1 MFYDPRAFD
10 QVSRQML
17 APARGA
23 SRPGEVA
30 LAVLIRRI
38 DEKLAAR
45 DARDR

>member
-10 QVSRQML
+10 QVSRQMR

-23 SRPGEVA
+23 TRPDQVA
-30 LAVLIRRI
+30 LAVLIRRV

-45 DARDR
+45 DARVR